1 MERKA
6 ASKAVQVRARGQP
19 ARIADRSKSLH
30 AARSRA
36 ARLRGRIPR
45 PAEQKLKGIATLK
58 VEDDFPN
65 FVAVLDREL
74 ETLETYLGPSL
85 GQLFGDMD

>member
-6 ASKAVQVRARGQP
+6 ASKAVEVRAGGQP
-19 ARIADRSKSLH
+19 ARLAERSKSSH
-30 AARSRA
+30 AARSCA

-45 PAEQKLKGIATLK
+45 QAEQKLGGIANLK
-58 VEDDFPN
+58 VVDDFPN
-65 FVAVLDREL
+65 SVAVLDREL

-85 GQLFGDMD
+85 DQLFGDMD

>member
-1 MERKA
+1 MGRKT
-6 ASKAVQVRARGQP
+6 ASKAVQVQARGQP
-19 ARIADRSKSLH
+19 AQLAERSKSLL

-36 ARLRGRIPR
+36 AKLRGRIPR
-45 PAEQKLKGIATLK
+45 QAEQKLGGIANLK
-58 VEDDFPN
+58 VLDDFPN
-65 FVAVLDREL
+65 SVAVLDREL